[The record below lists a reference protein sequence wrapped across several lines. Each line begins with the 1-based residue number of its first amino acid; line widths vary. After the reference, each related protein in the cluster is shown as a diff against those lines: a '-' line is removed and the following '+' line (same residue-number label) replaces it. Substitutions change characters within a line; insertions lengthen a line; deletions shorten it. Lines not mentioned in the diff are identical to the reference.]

1 VWTGPGSLGPRL
13 AHGLRFTE
21 MAGSSV
27 AEVQRAAIWRNVRFL
42 RVVGQLVFAVVVVWA
57 FRELYLN
64 LEYGVRRVGT
74 DLSFDFLQTRSG
86 IPIKEGIAYDP
97 NQSYL
102 RAYVV
107 AVANTVRVAGIGVVL
122 AMLLGLVIG
131 VARLSPNWLVRKI
144 AQVYVEVIRNT
155 PVLIQIIFWYFGIL
169 FALPLIEGGLSLGG
183 VAFLSQRGAA
193 IPWPHIGEG
202 AGAWGL
208 WLLGGLVL
216 AGAVWWWRTKVNER
230 TGRPHHRVLWSL
242 PVLVTVAA
250 VGYAIVGDA
259 VRLDVPEVAGRL
271 YRGGFQLSGE
281 FTGILVG
288 LVIYTAAFIAEIVR
302 GSILAVDRGQKEAA
316 QALGL
321 SPAQQLRFVVL
332 PQAFRIAVPPLNSQF
347 LNLTKN
353 SSLAVAVAYPELSS
367 VSSTMINQ
375 AGRPFQITMLVMAT
389 YLTMSLTISF
399 VMNVVNRVVTRKG
412 EGR

>member
-1 VWTGPGSLGPRL
+1 
-13 AHGLRFTE
+13 

-27 AEVQRAAIWRNVRFL
+27 AEVQGAAIWRNVRFL
-42 RVVGQLVFAVVVVWA
+42 RVVGQIVFAALVLWA

-64 LEYGVRRVGT
+64 LEFGVHRVGT

-107 AVANTVRVAGIGVVL
+107 AVVNTLRVAGIGVVL
-122 AMLLGLVIG
+122 AMLLGLVMG
-131 VARLSPNWLVRKI
+131 VARLSGNWLVRKI

-183 VAFLSQRGAA
+183 VAFLSQRGAV

-208 WLLGGLVL
+208 WLLGGLAL
-216 AGAVWWWRTKVNER
+216 AGAVWWWRTNVNER

-332 PQAFRIAVPPLNSQF
+332 PQAFRIALPPLNSQF

-412 EGR
+412 ERR

>member
-1 VWTGPGSLGPRL
+1 
-13 AHGLRFTE
+13 

-27 AEVQRAAIWRNVRFL
+27 ADVQGAAIWRNVRFL
-42 RVVGQLVFAVVVVWA
+42 RVVGQIVFAVVVVWA

-64 LEYGVRRVGT
+64 LEFGVRRVGT
-74 DLSFDFLQTRSG
+74 DLSFDFLQTRAG
-86 IPIKEGIAYDP
+86 IPIKEGIDYDP

-107 AVANTVRVAGIGVVL
+107 AVVNTLRVAGIGIVL
-122 AMLLGLVIG
+122 AMLLGLVMG

-169 FALPLIEGGLSLGG
+169 FALPLIGGGLSLGG

-193 IPWPHIGEG
+193 IPWPRVGEG
-202 AGAWGL
+202 ADAWGL
-208 WLLGGLVL
+208 WLLGGLAL
-216 AGAVWWWRTKVNER
+216 ASGVWWWRTKTSER

-242 PVLVTVAA
+242 PVLLAVAA
-250 VGYAIVGDA
+250 VGYAMVGDA

-281 FTGILVG
+281 FTGVLIG

-302 GSILAVDRGQKEAA
+302 GSVLAVDKGQKEAA

-321 SPAQQLRFVVL
+321 TPAQQLRFVVL

-389 YLTMSLTISF
+389 YLTMSLTISL

-412 EGR
+412 ERR

>member
-1 VWTGPGSLGPRL
+1 
-13 AHGLRFTE
+13 
-21 MAGSSV
+21 MAESSV
-27 AEVQRAAIWRNVRFL
+27 AEVRGAAIWRNVRFL
-42 RVVGQLVFAVVVVWA
+42 RVVGQIVFAALVLWA

-64 LEYGVRRVGT
+64 LEFGVRRVGT

-107 AVANTVRVAGIGVVL
+107 AVVNTLRVAGIGIVL
-122 AMLLGLVIG
+122 AMILGLVMG
-131 VARLSPNWLVRKI
+131 VARLSGNWLVRKI

-169 FALPLIEGGLSLGG
+169 FALPIIEGGLSLGG

-208 WLLGGLVL
+208 WLLGGVAL
-216 AGAVWWWRTKVNER
+216 AGAAWWWRTKVNER
-230 TGRPHHRVLWSL
+230 TGRPHHRVLWSF
-242 PVLVTVAA
+242 PVLVTVAT

-412 EGR
+412 ERR